1 MFTAYL
7 KGILRLIPTIYTVKR
22 STEVVALKRLDQPK
36 YEKFHFGLDEMRC
49 PICGRRA
56 HKGLTAQLGQ
66 KARSEGV
73 MGCEMHG
80 PVKADIVISLRTAPE
95 KAHAA

>member
-7 KGILRLIPTIYTVKR
+7 KGIFRLIPTFYAEKK
-22 STEVVALKRLDQPK
+22 STKVAALKKLNEPK
-36 YEKFHFGLDEMRC
+36 YEKFRFGLDEMRC
-49 PICGRRA
+49 PICGRRP

-73 MGCEMHG
+73 MACEMHG
-80 PVKADIVISLRTAPE
+80 PVKADIVISLRTASE